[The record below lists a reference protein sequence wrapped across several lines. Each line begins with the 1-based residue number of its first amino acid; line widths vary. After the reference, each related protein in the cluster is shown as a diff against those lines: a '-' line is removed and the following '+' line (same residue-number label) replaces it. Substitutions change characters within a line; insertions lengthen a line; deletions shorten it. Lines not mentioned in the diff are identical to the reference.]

1 MTTTSVSQKTDAPAH
16 AEPPFPIVHVTDLL
30 KAFVKAVRA
39 TQMYLPNNPMH
50 SRSIDA
56 VRDAFNNLW
65 QHTDELVLQV
75 VETRLEWEG
84 KVVLDEG
91 ERTSDNVAWLLF
103 KDGIRELTM
112 LKGFELE
119 ELSVFFSLLQR
130 VRKASDD
137 DDDLLTLM
145 WEREFVALQ
154 YRYVDLTQ
162 EGGPGVESM
171 ERQEQKE
178 KILSPAQ
185 AEAGLESTRSSIAS
199 LEDFDSTLYFL
210 DDGEI
215 EHLQQEIKREFS
227 TDLRP
232 AVIAS
237 LLDTFENQKDPTV
250 REEICGLLDY
260 FLLILLSTAQYRNA
274 AYLLREAATTANRA
288 AEILDPQ
295 KQRLLQLNELMSDPK
310 PLGQLLQALEDSPLR
325 APQMELDELFG
336 ILQPRALE
344 TILGWIGR
352 STNPQ
357 LKVLLEAAAGRLA
370 GSNSAELIRLIGSE
384 DEAVVIEAIRRAAAL
399 KSPAAVPALGKM
411 LTVGEA
417 DMRLAAVSALAE
429 IGSPGAMQMLER
441 ALTDEDR
448 EVRIVAVRT
457 LGAKNA
463 RAALPKIEV
472 AIKGRD
478 LRESNLG
485 EKMAFFEAYGLLC
498 GDAGVALL
506 DGLLNAKG
514 FMGKKDDSEIR
525 ACAAMAL
532 GKINTA
538 KAGDAL
544 KKASGE
550 KDVMVKNAVSK
561 ALRSGVV
568 A

>member
-1 MTTTSVSQKTDAPAH
+1 MTTSVTTKTDEH
-16 AEPPFPIVHVTDLL
+16 ALGEPPFPIVYVTDLL
-30 KAFVKAVRA
+30 KAFVKAFRA

-50 SRSIDA
+50 ARSIDA
-56 VRDAFNNLW
+56 VRDAFNTLW
-65 QHTDELVLQV
+65 QHTDDLILQV
-75 VETRLEWEG
+75 IETRLEWEG
-84 KVVLDEG
+84 RVVLDEG
-91 ERTSDNVAWLLF
+91 ERTSDNVAWLLY

-119 ELSVFFSLLQR
+119 ELSIFFGLLQR

-145 WEREFVALQ
+145 WEREFATLQ

-162 EGGPGVESM
+162 DSGPGVESM

-185 AEAGLESTRSSIAS
+185 AEAGLESTKSSIATM
-199 LEDFDSTLYFL
+199 EDFDSTLYFL
-210 DDGEI
+210 DDREV
-215 EHLQQEIKREFS
+215 EYLQQEIKREFS

-260 FLLILLSTAQYRNA
+260 FLLVLLSTAQYRNA
-274 AYLLREAATTANRA
+274 AYLLREAAVTANRA
-288 AEILDPQ
+288 PEILDTQ

-325 APQMELDELFG
+325 APQHELDELFG

-344 TILGWIGR
+344 TILSWIGR

-357 LKVLLEAAAGRLA
+357 LKVLLEAGASRLA
-370 GSNSAELIRLIGSE
+370 GSNSAELIRLIGSD
-384 DEAVVIEAIRRAAAL
+384 DEAVVLEAIRRAAAL

-411 LTVGEA
+411 LTVGEV
-417 DMRLAAVSALAE
+417 DMRVAAVSALAE

-441 ALTDEDR
+441 ALADEDR
-448 EVRIVAVRT
+448 DVRIVAVKT
-457 LGAKNA
+457 LGARNA
-463 RAALPKIEV
+463 RAALPKIEA
-472 AIKGRD
+472 AIKGKD
-478 LRESNLG
+478 LRDSNLG
-485 EKMAFFEAYGLLC
+485 EKMAYFEAYGLMC
-498 GDAGVALL
+498 GDAGVVLL
-506 DGLLNAKG
+506 DGILNAKG
-514 FMGKKDDSEIR
+514 FMGKKDDPELR

-532 GKINTA
+532 GKINTP
-538 KAGDAL
+538 
-544 KKASGE
+544 KASESLRKAASE
-550 KDVMVKNAVSK
+550 KDVIVRNAVSK
-561 ALRSGVV
+561 AIRGGAV

>member
-1 MTTTSVSQKTDAPAH
+1 MTTSVPPK
-16 AEPPFPIVHVTDLL
+16 AEERLLDEPSFPMVYVTDLL

-39 TQMYLPNNPMH
+39 HQLYLPNNPMH
-50 SRSIDA
+50 ARSLEA
-56 VRDAFNNLW
+56 VREAFAALW
-65 QHTDELVLQV
+65 KHTDELTLQV
-75 VETRLEWEG
+75 IETRLEWEG
-84 KVVLDEG
+84 RPVLDEH
-91 ERTSDNVAWLLF
+91 ERTSDNVAWLLY
-103 KDGIRELTM
+103 KDGIRELKM
-112 LKGFELE
+112 LEGFEQD
-119 ELSVFFSLLQR
+119 ELGVLFNLLQR
-130 VRKASDD
+130 VRKATDD

-145 WEREFVALQ
+145 WEQEFSLLQ

-162 EGGPGVESM
+162 ETGPGVESM
-171 ERQEQKE
+171 ERAEQKE

-185 AEAGLESTRSSIAS
+185 AEAGLESTQSSIAK
-199 LEDFDSTLYFL
+199 LDDFDSTLYFL
-210 DDGEI
+210 DDREV
-215 EHLQQEIKREFS
+215 EYLQAEFKREFS

-274 AYLLREAATTANRA
+274 AYLLREAGATASRA
-288 AEILDPQ
+288 TEVLEAQ
-295 KQRLLQLNELMSDPK
+295 KQRLTQLNELMSDPK

-325 APQMELDELFG
+325 APQHELDELFG

-344 TILGWIGR
+344 TILSWIGR

-357 LKVLLEAAAGRLA
+357 LKMLLEVAAGRLA
-370 GSNSAELIRLIGSE
+370 SSNSAELIRLIGSD
-384 DEAVVIEAIRRAAAL
+384 DEAVVLEAIRRAAAL

-411 LTVGEA
+411 LTVGEP
-417 DMRLAAVSALAE
+417 DMRLAAVTALTE

-441 ALTDEDR
+441 ALIDEDR
-448 EVRIVAVRT
+448 EVRIVAVRA
-457 LGAKNA
+457 LGARNA
-463 RAALPKIEV
+463 RAALPRIEA
-472 AIKGRD
+472 AIKGKE
-478 LRESNLG
+478 LRESNLT

-498 GDAGVALL
+498 GDAGVPLL

-538 KAGDAL
+538 KATDSLNRA
-544 KKASGE
+544 AGE
-550 KDVMVKNAVSK
+550 KDVIVRNAVSR
-561 ALRSGVV
+561 AIRGATV
-568 A
+568 